1 VKGIAAWRRAIE
13 SSPGDEDMAKLN
25 SIAQSRTEPAQA
37 DQSRRNFC
45 VTNRRNPRLLQK
57 FSSSSGLDLQFA
69 TAAKACQHPRHPRH
83 PRVLTPRTPRKR
95 LEPVMIVFATKSVA
109 ARRRLTPPQEAAFG
123 IRLSMQCRR
132 TFLTRSMIL
141 STPVVVA
148 TPVRRR
154 SWCQRLGLSFCDD
167 PIGACSI
174 STIACAP
181 LRAAAGQS
189 PTIGAAARS
198 NESTC
203 VRKIV
208 ACFQG
213 PGYLIGS

>member
-1 VKGIAAWRRAIE
+1 MAAWRRAIE
-13 SSPGDEDMAKLN
+13 LSLGDEDAAKLR

-69 TAAKACQHPRHPRH
+69 TAAKACQHPRHPR
-83 PRVLTPRTPRKR
+83 VLTPRTPRKR
-95 LEPVMIVFATKSVA
+95 LEPVMIVFATKSVV

-154 SWCQRLGLSFCDD
+154 PRLVSHSCGDVISDQGSRRTLQPLGHGRIPLGRCA
-167 PIGACSI
+167 IGHRDCGWA
-174 STIACAP
+174 
-181 LRAAAGQS
+181 S
-189 PTIGAAARS
+189 PGARHRRIDH
-198 NESTC
+198 
-203 VRKIV
+203 VRTLV
-208 ACFQG
+208 PA
-213 PGYLIGS
+213 L